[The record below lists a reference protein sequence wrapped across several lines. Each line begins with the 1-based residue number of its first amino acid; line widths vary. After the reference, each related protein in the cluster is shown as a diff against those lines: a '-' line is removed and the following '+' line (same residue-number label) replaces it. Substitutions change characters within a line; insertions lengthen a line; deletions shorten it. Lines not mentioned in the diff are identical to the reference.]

1 VGPAFTVPV
10 KCGQEGCLQ
19 TFRYSLA
26 LKRHIEN
33 KHNDSPHNDGDNE
46 GDADTN
52 PFEINPNNNTPCLPH
67 NVETVLSKNEITEF
81 AASAIAKLKASSSM
95 VQSHIDHV
103 VHESSEL
110 FSNVVMSLKTKTEQ
124 MLDNKDIEKD
134 DPERIEL
141 LEAFDNAQCPY
152 ENLETA
158 YQQEKYFHQSG
169 HFIKP
174 REVPFATAFYP
185 RHNPVTNHVDQV
197 ARHVTFQY
205 IPLKDLLKH
214 ILENKR
220 FMRAIQQ
227 YQPSRD
233 GIMRDFH
240 DGEFCRGL
248 HISTDVFEGDVHVGI
263 AQVTGDN
270 LGLNGICGFIESF
283 VGHHCCRTCKMHLV
297 EMHRALTA
305 NSDMLRDHDNYTED
319 LDLNDSSSTG
329 IKAPCLLND
338 VEHFHVTTNYA
349 PDVMHDLWKELL
361 VWKFI

>member
-1 VGPAFTVPV
+1 
-10 KCGQEGCLQ
+10 
-19 TFRYSLA
+19 
-26 LKRHIEN
+26 
-33 KHNDSPHNDGDNE
+33 
-46 GDADTN
+46 
-52 PFEINPNNNTPCLPH
+52 
-67 NVETVLSKNEITEF
+67 
-81 AASAIAKLKASSSM
+81 
-95 VQSHIDHV
+95 
-103 VHESSEL
+103 
-110 FSNVVMSLKTKTEQ
+110 MSLKTKTEQ

-141 LEAFDNAQCPY
+141 LEAFDNAQHPY

-174 REVPFATAFYP
+174 WEVPFATAFYP
-185 RHNPVTNHVDQV
+185 CHNPVTNHVDQV

-214 ILENKR
+214 ILENKG

-240 DGEFCRGL
+240 DGEFCLGHVFFSNGRNVALLLYVDDCEIANPLGSKAGIHKIGVIYCTILNLPPKFRSSLCNCYLVALYNTGDVKTYGFEPILAALVTDIKELESRGL
-248 HISTDVFEGDVHVGI
+248 HIITDVFEGDVHVGI
-263 AQVTGDN
+263 AQ
-270 LGLNGICGFIESF
+270 I
-283 VGHHCCRTCKMHLV
+283 HLV

-305 NSDMLRDHDNYTED
+305 NSDMLWDHDNYTED
-319 LDLNDSSSTG
+319 LDLNDPSSTG

-338 VEHFHVTTNYA
+338 LEHFHVTTNYA
-349 PDVMHDLWKELL
+349 PDVMHDLLEGVAGLEVHLVVADLVQSGFFDLDLL
-361 VWKFI
+361 NSRITSFDYAPCD